1 MSDRPLYLREYKPD
15 CELVLERHEPT
26 RPRFPAIDAHGHF
39 AGLYSDL
46 WLREAG
52 MPRRDVHETVASLRA
67 MGIRAVVNLDG
78 FWDGFADITVKGAL
92 DALAAY
98 PDFFITFVSVNTG
111 DVAEP
116 DFERRVRT
124 HLRAAR
130 AAGARGIKL
139 FKHVTIMRRGADGRF
154 VPGRGTAIDDPR
166 FSVIWATAAELG
178 MPVLVH
184 IGDPTAFFKPADGK
198 NERYEELGGH
208 PDWNF
213 SGPGLWKF
221 DELMAMQERLLGA
234 NPRTTF
240 IVAHA
245 GSWPEN
251 LGFVDRCLERFPN
264 MHIDIAERIN
274 ELGRQPYTARKFFL
288 KRQDR
293 ILFGTDAFPGEM
305 ERRYPPYFRF
315 LETWDEYFDWS
326 GFNTRW
332 KICGIGLED
341 AVLEKIYVRNAER
354 VLGL

>member
-1 MSDRPLYLREYKPD
+1 MSDRPLYLHEYRPES
-15 CELVLERHEPT
+15 ELVLERHDLR

-39 AGLYSDL
+39 ASIYSDL
-46 WLREAG
+46 YVHEMN
-52 MPRRDVHETVASLRA
+52 MPRHDLHETVAAFKA

-78 FWDGFADITVKGAL
+78 FWDGFEGMTVKGVLEAL
-92 DALAAY
+92 SAY
-98 PDFFITFVSVNTG
+98 PDFFITFVSVNT
-111 DVAEP
+111 DAVAEP
-116 DFERRVRT
+116 DFDQRVRE
-124 HLRAAR
+124 HLRASR
-130 AAGARGIKL
+130 AAGARGVKL
-139 FKHVTIMRRGADGRF
+139 FKHVTIMRQGADGRF
-154 VPGRGTAIDDPR
+154 LPGRNTAIDDPR
-166 FSVIWATAAELG
+166 FGVIWETAADLG

-184 IGDPTAFFKPADGK
+184 IGDPTAFFKPADRK

-240 IVAHA
+240 VVAHA

-251 LGFVDRCLERFPN
+251 LGFVDRCMERFPN
-264 MHIDIAERIN
+264 MCIDIAERIN

-288 KRQDR
+288 RWQDR
-293 ILFGTDAFPGEM
+293 ILFGTDAYPGEM
-305 ERRYPPYFRF
+305 HLRYPPYFRF

-332 KICGIGLED
+332 KIYGIGLED
-341 AVLEKIYVRNAER
+341 PVLEKIYVRNAER